1 MVVIHYTAMV
11 SADAACRTLCNPDT
25 EVSAHYLIDEDGTVR
40 SLVAEGMRAWHAG
53 AGQWGDVVD
62 VNSRSIGIELANPGA
77 CPFAMAQ
84 IDTLSILLHGIFARW
99 AINPARIIGHSDM
112 APGRKI
118 DPGARFDWRRL
129 WLEGGGVWPDCMATH
144 DLPASAKVFRQMA
157 DRFGYRCVDDDL
169 LLRVF
174 RMRFRPWVD
183 GPLDTVDMQMISDL
197 ATRFPVDA
205 SSITA

>member
-77 CPFAMAQ
+77 CPFPMAQ
-84 IDTLSILLHGIFARW
+84 MDALNVLLHGIFARW
-99 AINPARIIGHSDM
+99 AINPARIIGHS
-112 APGRKI
+112 
-118 DPGARFDWRRL
+118 GARFDWRRL
-129 WLEGGGVWPDCMATH
+129 WLEGVGVWPDCMATH

-157 DRFGYRCVDDDL
+157 DQFGYRCVDDDL

-183 GPLDTVDMQMISDL
+183 GPLDTVDMQMITDL

-205 SSITA
+205 

>member
-40 SLVAEGMRAWHAG
+40 SMVTEDMRAWHAG
-53 AGQWGDVVD
+53 AGQWAEVVD
-62 VNSRSIGIELANPGA
+62 VNSRSIGIELANPGV

-84 IDTLSILLHGIFARW
+84 MDSLSNLLQGIVQRW
-99 AINPARIIGHSDM
+99 AIKPARVIGHSDM

-129 WLEGGGVWPDCMATH
+129 SLEGVAVWPDHATLH
-144 DLPASAKVFRQMA
+144 DGPTSSEAFRQMA
-157 DRFGYRCVDDDL
+157 NRFGYRCLDDEL
-169 LLRVF
+169 LLGVF
-174 RMRFRPWVD
+174 RMRFRPWVE
-183 GPLDTVDMQMISDL
+183 GPLDTTDMQMICDL
-197 ATRFPVDA
+197 ASRFPVDA
-205 SSITA
+205 SHITA